1 MDAFLSQVDPDKL
14 PIPADENRAEI
25 GLERFLE
32 AAASDQELNRFINDL
47 ATHDVGSRLLKGLF
61 GNSPFLSQCL
71 IREPGFIREIV
82 EDGLDKAFEGLV
94 DGLKTLAGEVL
105 GENDLMKALRVNKR
119 RAAALIAIGD
129 ITGLWP
135 LLKVTGALS
144 AIADNSLNAAAAHI
158 LRQMAKSN
166 LLRLRYEDDPCRD
179 SGYTILGMGKL
190 GSRELNYSSDV
201 DLIVLYDLN
210 KVDSDDPDAL
220 RQGFVRAT
228 RDLMRIMD
236 SRTADGY
243 VFRTDLRL
251 RPDPGATPLALSVV
265 AAETYYESLGQNWER
280 AAMIKA
286 RAVAGDLE
294 TGQAFLKHI
303 VPFIWRKH
311 LDFAAID
318 DIHSIKRQINAYRG
332 GGEVAINGHDIKIG
346 RGGIREIEFYAQTQQ
361 LIWGGR
367 LPDLRIRQ
375 TQQALTALHRHDQV
389 SKDALKT
396 LCDAYIFLRTL
407 EHRLQMID
415 DKQTQKLP
423 TSDEEIAK
431 LGMFMGYRSEDK
443 FRADLLH
450 HLNQVEDLYG
460 RLFEEAPALGG
471 SGSLVFTGS
480 EDDPDTLKTL
490 EGMGFRETSRVA
502 SVIRTWHHGR
512 YRATRTT
519 RSRQLLT
526 ELMPRLLEALSQT
539 TNPDEAFIR
548 FDTFLSGLPA
558 GVQLFS
564 LFHSNPPLMDLV
576 AEIMGDAPRLSAWL
590 SKRPILLDSVLTA
603 DFLNAEANAQ
613 EMQEQLAGMLKLADD
628 YQDALDITRQWT
640 SDEKFKYGVQLLLG
654 RSDGESI
661 GPALSSVAET
671 AISQLLPR
679 TSAEFEEAHG
689 TFPGG
694 GLAII
699 AFGKLG
705 GRELLPGSDLD
716 LVYVYDNNGADT
728 SDGEKPLMPAVY
740 FIRLCQRI
748 GTAINA
754 QTSEGRLYDIDN
766 RLRPAGKAGALAT
779 QLDTFQKYYD
789 LDNGGEAW
797 VWEHMAL
804 TRARVIYG
812 PPALCQKLEK
822 AIHRLLTQ
830 KRDAAKVIREIAS
843 MRERIARQYPGNS
856 PWEIKHRPGGLVDVE
871 FIAQYLQLIHAH
883 DHPDILSQ
891 NTGTALKKARDLG
904 LLDAVL
910 ADSLLAALDLWRRL
924 QALLR
929 LTVTEKFDEDKAPE
943 GQKRALTRASGAETF
958 DALKAEMD
966 HAAHDVRAIFTNLIF
981 DPAKAAD
988 KAEETGPDQTKDE
1001 TG

>member
-1 MDAFLSQVDPDKL
+1 MDAFLSQVDPAKL

-25 GLERFLE
+25 GLERFLD
-32 AAASDQELNRFINDL
+32 AAASDEELNRFVHNL
-47 ATHDVGSRLLKGLF
+47 ATHDVGLALLKGLF
-61 GNSPFLSQCL
+61 GNSPFLTQCL
-71 IREPGFIREIV
+71 VREPAFVRDLITR
-82 EDGLDKAFEGLV
+82 GLDETFTALLN
-94 DGLKTLAGEVL
+94 GLKALVAESL
-105 GENDLMKALRVNKR
+105 SEQSLMKELRVAKR
-119 RAAALIAIGD
+119 RAALAIAIGD
-129 ITGLWP
+129 VTGLWP

-144 AIADNSLNAAAAHI
+144 DVADHSLNAAAAHV
-158 LRQMAKSN
+158 LRQMAKAGT
-166 LLRLRYEDDPCRD
+166 LRLKHEDDPCRD
-179 SGYTILGMGKL
+179 SGYTIIGMGKL

-201 DLIVLYDLN
+201 DLIVLYDLH
-210 KVDSDDPDAL
+210 KVDSDDPDNL

-236 SRTADGY
+236 NRTADGY

-286 RAVAGDLE
+286 RAVAGDVE
-294 TGQAFLKHI
+294 TGDAFLKHI

-375 TQQALTALHRHDQV
+375 TQAALTALHHHDQV
-389 SKDALKT
+389 SDEALQT
-396 LCDAYIFLRTL
+396 LCDAYVFLRTM

-423 TSDEEIAK
+423 NNDEDIAK
-431 LGMFMGYRSEDK
+431 LGRFMGFDDSQAFRDALYR
-443 FRADLLH
+443 
-450 HLNQVEDLYG
+450 HLNQVEVLYG
-460 RLFEEAPALGG
+460 KLFEEAPALGG

-490 EGMGFRETSRVA
+490 EGMGFREASRVA

-526 ELMPRLLEALSQT
+526 ELMPRLLDALAQT

-548 FDTFLSGLPA
+548 FDTFLAGLPA
-558 GVQLFS
+558 GIQLFS
-564 LFHSNPPLMDLV
+564 LFHSNPPLLDLV

-603 DFLNAEANAQ
+603 DFLNADVSAE
-613 EMQEQLAGMLKLADD
+613 EMREQLADRLTLAND
-628 YQDALDITRQWT
+628 YQDILDIARQWT
-640 SDEKFKYGVQLLLG
+640 SDEKFKFGVQLLLG

-661 GPALSSVAET
+661 GPALSTVAET
-671 AISQLLPR
+671 VLTQLLPH
-679 TSAEFEEAHG
+679 TAEEFEEAHG
-689 TFPGG
+689 RFPGG

-716 LVYVYDNNGADT
+716 LVYVYDTNGAEA

-766 RLRPAGKAGALAT
+766 RLRPSGKAGALAT
-779 QLDTFQKYYD
+779 QLDTFQNYYD
-789 LDNGGEAW
+789 LETGGEAW

-812 PPALCQKLEK
+812 PPELREKLE
-822 AIHRLLTQ
+822 ASIHRLLTQ
-830 KRDAAKVIREIAS
+830 KRDTDKVVCEVAS

-856 PWEIKHRPGGLVDVE
+856 PWEVKHRPGGLVDVE
-871 FIAQYLQLIHAH
+871 FISQYLQLVHAH

-891 NTGTALKKARDLG
+891 NTGETLSRARDLK
-904 LLDAVL
+904 LLDSAAADRLLEAL
-910 ADSLLAALDLWRRL
+910 ALWRRL

-929 LTVTEKFDEDKAPE
+929 LTVTEKFDEEKAPE
-943 GQKRALTRASGAETF
+943 GQKRALTRASQAETF
-958 DALKAEMD
+958 EALKAEMD
-966 HAAHDVRAIFTNLIF
+966 DAADSVRKIFTQLIF
-981 DPAKAAD
+981 EPAEAARA
-988 KAEETGPDQTKDE
+988 KGVEPDRPDDQQQQ
-1001 TG
+1001 